1 MNCYSFK
8 KKLDLYLEGE
18 LQKDIKASMDKHI
31 SQCEQCRKI
40 YEEEKEIE
48 ELLSKA
54 LSFEKID
61 FKSSRN
67 EIINAID
74 KDKYKKG
81 YRGNVKFH
89 FIKNKKLYV
98 MAASF
103 LLILIMIPFVKDY
116 IVGLRSENQI
126 AKSVSTDKDKSNTL
140 TTENNNNTSNKISG
154 TAEASNSYK
163 DTVKKSDV
171 ATMRIDEIDDVMS
184 DISRKYHSV
193 YFSKLSEDR
202 QKEMLSKGQSKAKE
216 SPSNKYQAYIIGKGE
231 NVDKEGEGAL
241 AIRDTSSGKVKYYE
255 VGEDYLGTVSPLYVE
270 WYDDDNLF
278 IIVGMAYG
286 KVTKGG
292 SVYLL
297 NMKSNN
303 TVLVYGAQVPLEQVI
318 FLSSTK
324 DRLKLS
330 IINYKNNDMNS
341 YITTSKTINYS
352 IEDKNV
358 LLDSKQKHDEMFLLE
373 KYNQLLNGDTSIK
386 ESDILSGGV
395 KLDYIKDDVD
405 HIGLSLKININRVL
419 SINSD
424 EYNKFIEKFGLS
436 DFKVYVVELK
446 DDKNDSYIYQM
457 LILGKEKKQ
466 SNWKIYHVYTIPQG
480 YADIKN

>member
-48 ELLSKA
+48 ELLFKA

-67 EIINAID
+67 EIISSID

-81 YRGNVKFH
+81 YKSNVKFH
-89 FIKNKKLYV
+89 FIKNKKMYV

-103 LLILIMIPFVKDY
+103 LLILIMIPFMKNY
-116 IVGLRSENQI
+116 IAGLRSENQI
-126 AKSVSTDKDKSNTL
+126 AKSVSADKDKSKTL

-154 TAEASNSYK
+154 TGEASNSYQ

-171 ATMRIDEIDDVMS
+171 ATMTIDKMDDVLS
-184 DISRKYHSV
+184 DISRKYHPV
-193 YFSKLSEDR
+193 DFYKLSEDK
-202 QKEMLSKGQSKAKE
+202 QKEMLLKGQSKAKA

-231 NVDKEGEGAL
+231 NVDKEGAGAL
-241 AIRDTSSGKVKYYE
+241 AIRDTSSGKLKYYE
-255 VGEDYLGTVSPLYVE
+255 VGEDLGTVSPLYVE
-270 WYDDDNLF
+270 WYDDDNLLV
-278 IIVGMAYG
+278 IVGMAYG

-303 TVLVYGAQVPLEQVI
+303 TVLVYGAQVPLEQVVS
-318 FLSSTK
+318 LSNNKGS
-324 DRLKLS
+324 LNLS
-330 IINYKNNDMNS
+330 IIKYKDNNMTS
-341 YITTSKTINYS
+341 YDTTNKTINYS
-352 IEDKNV
+352 IEDKNT

-373 KYNQLLNGDTSIK
+373 EYNKLFNGDTSIK
-386 ESDILSGGV
+386 ESNILSGGV
-395 KLDYIKDDVD
+395 KLDYIKNDANNF
-405 HIGLSLKININRVL
+405 GLLLKANINRVL
-419 SINSD
+419 SINSY

-446 DDKNDSYIYQM
+446 DDKNNSYIYQM
-457 LILGKEKKQ
+457 IILGKEKKQ